1 MVNKFDTIVCGLG
14 AMGSAAVYQLA
25 KRGNKVLGLDRFSPP
40 HDNGSS
46 HGESRIIRQ
55 AIGEGEAY
63 VPLVLRSYELWREI
77 EKEAGKKLLTIT
89 GGLTLESQNSEGV
102 MHGRRDFLDQA
113 IRCAEK
119 FDIRHE
125 IFETGEIRQ
134 RYPQF
139 AVTDERAYF
148 EYETGFLRPE
158 LCIEA
163 QLQLTRKHGATVQT
177 DEPVVSVESRADSEV
192 TVQTTRGAYS
202 GEKVIVTTGP
212 WIGRF
217 LPRAYAHLF
226 KVSRQVMYWFDIR
239 AGCQSTFAPPGFP
252 IFIWIVA
259 KGSEFGFYG
268 FPTLDDKTI
277 KIATEQF
284 TVVTDPDRAQRAVSV
299 EEEQF
304 MYKDY
309 VQGRLPGISAR
320 CETATSCLY
329 TVTPDSHF
337 VIDVH
342 PDNDRII
349 IASPCSGHGF
359 KHSAAIGEALAQQV
373 IDGKSKIDISSF
385 SLRRF
390 KNRIQ
395 YARPSNRRI
404 EIEQNVSMQDL
415 TRNFYAAKLFNRQ

>member
-1 MVNKFDTIVCGLG
+1 MVNNFDTIVCGLG

-40 HDNGSS
+40 HANGSS

-55 AIGEGEAY
+55 AIGEGEDY

-77 EKEAGKKLLTIT
+77 EKATGKELLTIT
-89 GGLTLESQNSEGV
+89 GGLTLESQKSEAV
-102 MHGRRDFLDQA
+102 MHGRPDFLDQA

-119 FDIRHE
+119 FNIRHE
-125 IFETGEIRQ
+125 ILETADIKK

-163 QLQLTRKHGATVQT
+163 QLHLAQKHSAAVQT
-177 DEPVVSVESRADSEV
+177 AETVVSVEGRGDSEV
-192 TVQTTRGAYS
+192 TVKTSRGIYQA
-202 GEKVIVTTGP
+202 EKVIITAGP

-217 LPRAYAHLF
+217 LPPAYAPLF
-226 KVSRQVMYWFDIR
+226 KVYRQVMYWFDIR
-239 AGCQSTFAPPGFP
+239 EDHRPMFARPGFP
-252 IFIWIVA
+252 IFIWIFG
-259 KGSEFGFYG
+259 KGGEFGFYG
-268 FPTLDDKTI
+268 FPTLDGKTI

-284 TVVTDPDRAQRAVSV
+284 TAVTDPDHLLRIVGI
-299 EEEQF
+299 EEAPS
-304 MYKDY
+304 MYRDY
-309 VQGRLPGISAR
+309 VQGRLPGISDR
-320 CETATSCLY
+320 CETAASCPY
-329 TVTPDSHF
+329 TVTPDSNF

-342 PDNDRII
+342 PDNDRIL

-359 KHSAAIGEALAQQV
+359 KHSAAIGEALAEQV

-385 SLRRF
+385 SLKRF
-390 KNRIQ
+390 KNL
-395 YARPSNRRI
+395 
-404 EIEQNVSMQDL
+404 MQ
-415 TRNFYAAKLFNRQ
+415 

>member
-1 MVNKFDTIVCGLG
+1 MVNKFDTIVVGLG

-40 HDNGSS
+40 HANGSS

-55 AIGEGEAY
+55 AIGEGEEY

-77 EKEAGKKLLTIT
+77 EKATGRELLTIT

-102 MHGRRDFLDQA
+102 LHGRLDFLDQA

-119 FDIRHE
+119 FNIRHE
-125 IFETGEIRQ
+125 IFETADIRK

-163 QLQLTRKHGATVQT
+163 QLHLARKHGAVVQT
-177 DEPVVSVESRADSEV
+177 NEMIVSVGSSADSGV
-192 TVQTTRGAYS
+192 TVQASRGAYS
-202 GEKVIVTTGP
+202 AEKVIISTGP
-212 WIGRF
+212 WIARF
-217 LPRAYAHLF
+217 IPPPYAHLF
-226 KVSRQVMYWFDIR
+226 KVYRQVMYWFDIR
-239 AGCQSTFAPPGFP
+239 EDCRSTFAAPGSP
-252 IFIWIVA
+252 IFIWIFA
-259 KGSEFGFYG
+259 KGGEFGFYG
-268 FPTLDDKTI
+268 FPTLDGKTI

-284 TVVTDPDRAQRAVSV
+284 TVITDPDHVQRGVSM
-299 EEEQF
+299 EEKQS

-309 VQGRLPGISAR
+309 VKGRLPGISDR
-320 CETATSCLY
+320 CGTAASCLY
-329 TVTPDSHF
+329 TTTPDSNF

-342 PDNDRII
+342 PDNDRIM

-359 KHSAAIGEALAQQV
+359 KHSAAIGEALAEQV

-385 SLRRF
+385 RMKRF
-390 KNRIQ
+390 KDLIQ
-395 YARPSNRRI
+395 
-404 EIEQNVSMQDL
+404 
-415 TRNFYAAKLFNRQ
+415 

>member
-25 KRGNKVLGLDRFSPP
+25 KRGDKVLGLDRLSPP
-40 HDNGSS
+40 HANGSS

-55 AIGEGEAY
+55 AIGEGEEY
-63 VPLVLRSYELWREI
+63 VPLGLRSYELWREI
-77 EKEAGKKLLTIT
+77 EQVTGKQLLTIT
-89 GGLTLESQNSEGV
+89 GGLTLESQNSEAV

-125 IFETGEIRQ
+125 ILETADIRK

-139 AVTDERAYF
+139 AVTDERGYF

-163 QLQLTRKHGATVQT
+163 QLHLAHKHGAVVQT
-177 DEPVVSVESRADSEV
+177 DETVVSVETRGDAGV
-192 TVQTTRGAYS
+192 TVRTSRSAYS
-202 GEKVIVTTGP
+202 AEKVIITAGP
-212 WIGRF
+212 WIGGF
-217 LPRAYAHLF
+217 LPPAYAHLF

-239 AGCQSTFAPPGFP
+239 EDCRPKFASPDFP
-252 IFIWIVA
+252 IFIWIFA
-259 KGSEFGFYG
+259 KGGEFGFYG
-268 FPTLDDKTI
+268 FPTLDGKTI

-284 TVVTDPDRAQRAVSV
+284 RVITDPDHAQRSV
-299 EEEQF
+299 NTEEEQS

-309 VQGRLPGISAR
+309 VQGRLPGISER
-320 CETATSCLY
+320 CGTAASCLY
-329 TVTPDSHF
+329 TTTPDSNF

-359 KHSAAIGEALAQQV
+359 KHSAAIGEALAEQV

-385 SLRRF
+385 NMKRF
-390 KNRIQ
+390 KDLIQ
-395 YARPSNRRI
+395 
-404 EIEQNVSMQDL
+404 
-415 TRNFYAAKLFNRQ
+415 

>member
-40 HDNGSS
+40 HANGSS

-55 AIGEGEAY
+55 AIGEGEDY

-77 EKEAGKKLLTIT
+77 EKATGKELLTIT
-89 GGLTLESQNSEGV
+89 GGLTLESQNSEAV

-119 FDIRHE
+119 FNIRHE
-125 IFETGEIRQ
+125 ILETADIRK

-163 QLQLTRKHGATVQT
+163 QLHLARKHGAAVQT
-177 DEPVVSVESRADSEV
+177 DETVVSVESRGDSGV
-192 TVQTTRGAYS
+192 MVKTSRGTYYA
-202 GEKVIVTTGP
+202 EKVIITAGP

-217 LPRAYAHLF
+217 LPPAYAHLF
-226 KVSRQVMYWFDIR
+226 KVYRQVMYWFDIR
-239 AGCQSTFAPPGFP
+239 EDCRSTFAPPGFP
-252 IFIWIVA
+252 IFIWIFG
-259 KGSEFGFYG
+259 KGGEFGFYG
-268 FPTLDDKTI
+268 FPTLDGKTI

-284 TVVTDPDRAQRAVSV
+284 TATTDPDHVQRTVGMEEAQS
-299 EEEQF
+299 
-304 MYKDY
+304 MYRDY
-309 VQGRLPGISAR
+309 VQGRLPGISDR
-320 CETATSCLY
+320 CGAAASCLY
-329 TVTPDSHF
+329 TVTPDSNF

-342 PDNDRII
+342 PDNDRIM

-359 KHSAAIGEALAQQV
+359 KHSAAIGEALAEQV

-385 SLRRF
+385 SMKRF
-390 KNRIQ
+390 KDL
-395 YARPSNRRI
+395 
-404 EIEQNVSMQDL
+404 MQ
-415 TRNFYAAKLFNRQ
+415 